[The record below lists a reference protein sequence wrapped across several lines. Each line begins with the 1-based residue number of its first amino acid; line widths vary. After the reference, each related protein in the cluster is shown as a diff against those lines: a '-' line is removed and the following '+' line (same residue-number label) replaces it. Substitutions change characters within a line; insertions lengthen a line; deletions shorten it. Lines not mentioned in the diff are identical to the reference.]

1 MSKPFA
7 DGLPGLITPAWARHD
22 ETATAT
28 ATATSKI
35 SATPNDVALDE
46 AALTCR
52 GGWSSATARMFWP
65 AFPPE

>member
-7 DGLPGLITPAWARHD
+7 DGLPGLITPARARHD

-28 ATATSKI
+28 SEI